1 MAGCICGTAAK
12 IDSVGPLRKQEAK
25 GEMMKSVLRWCV
37 VPLLATTLVAQ
48 TAAKPRAKKR
58 AAKPAEPAVTLQDLQ
73 SLRDALA
80 AQQQQI
86 EQLKQEVQQKDQ
98 AWQQAQQQLQQA
110 QTTASDAQ
118 SKAASAESAA
128 NSQKDTVV
136 KLDSDMADV
145 KTTLTNTAV
154 NTQDEQKRMSALEGL
169 LGRFRFTGD
178 VRVRGESF
186 FQDLTGFQ
194 NRNRARIRVRFGL
207 EGRLNDD
214 FIGGLALA
222 TGSFGDPTTTN
233 ETLTNFFDR
242 KTIGLDRG
250 YITYNPIAHKWLS
263 LTGGKFAY
271 TWQRTSVT
279 FDPDLNPEGFNQKL
293 SWDLKTP
300 FLKNFTVQGIEML
313 FNEVSAGQDSYS
325 LGCQAS
331 AKLVFGPW
339 TATPSF
345 LSIKWN
351 RPDAILAA
359 SAFAVQATTT
369 AAAGPP
375 AVGPFPVPGEG
386 PGCAKVLG
394 GPSFAPCP
402 FSANGMTN
410 ATFIDSKGLAH
421 FYSGFNYADFILNN
435 QVKTGFERLPLNL
448 LLEFEDNLDAQDHP
462 LDAKGKV
469 MPGLASQNKEYGAD
483 FSIGQTKNKN
493 DVQIGYAWQRQEQ
506 DADIASFGESD
517 QRTPTNLLQHRIYA
531 LWKLRANTLASFA
544 YWRGRVLNSNL
555 ENNAALTQK
564 TITTAG
570 QQEPWLNRFQ
580 FDLIY
585 SF

>member
-1 MAGCICGTAAK
+1 M
-12 IDSVGPLRKQEAK
+12 EAK

-48 TAAKPRAKKR
+48 TAAKPKPKKPVARR
-58 AAKPAEPAVTLQDLQ
+58 AAVTAADVQALK
-73 SLRDALA
+73 DALA

-86 EQLKQEVQQKDQ
+86 EQLRQAMQSRDAALQQAQQK
-98 AWQQAQQQLQQA
+98 AQQAQQQLQQA
-110 QTTASDAQ
+110 QATASEAQ
-118 SKAASAESAA
+118 QKASSAESAA
-128 NSQKDTVV
+128 NEQKENVT
-136 KLDSDMADV
+136 KLNSDLADV
-145 KTTLTNTAV
+145 KTTLTNNAV
-154 NTQDEQKRMSALEGL
+154 STQDEQKRMSALEGL
-169 LGRFRFTGD
+169 VGRFRFNGD
-178 VRVRGESF
+178 VRVRGEDF
-186 FQDLTGFQ
+186 IQ
-194 NRNRARIRVRFGL
+194 NTVPDRNRARLRVRFGFD
-207 EGRLNDD
+207 GKLNED
-214 FIGGLALA
+214 FTSGIYLA
-222 TGSFGDPTTTN
+222 TGSLGDPTTTN
-233 ETLTNFFDR
+233 ETLTNLFDR
-242 KTIGLDRG
+242 KTVALDKAW
-250 YITYNPIAHKWLS
+250 ITYNPVAHKWVS

-271 TWQRTSVT
+271 TWQRTSAT
-279 FDPDLNPEGFNQKL
+279 FDPDLNPEGFNEKF
-293 SWDLKTP
+293 SWDLRTP
-300 FLKNFTVQGIEML
+300 FVKNFTIQGIEL
-313 FNEVSAGQDSYS
+313 LYNDSTSGSSAKARQDSYA
-325 LGCQAS
+325 LGGQIS
-331 AKLVFGPW
+331 AKLQMGPC

-345 LSIKWN
+345 LSLKWN
-351 RPDAILAA
+351 RPDAILQA
-359 SAFAVQATTT
+359 SAFATQANTT
-369 AAAGPP
+369 GSDVPVIPP
-375 AVGPFPVPGEG
+375 ATGLPTLNVPGEG
-386 PGCAKVLG
+386 PGCATVLA
-394 GPSFAPCP
+394 GPKFPPCVFAP
-402 FSANGMTN
+402 NGMTN
-410 ATFIDSKGLAH
+410 ATFISLSSTGVPIPH
-421 FYSGFNYADFILNN
+421 FFSGFNYADFILNN
-435 QVKTGFERLPLNL
+435 QIKTPLARLPINL
-448 LLEFEDNLDAQDHP
+448 LLEFEDNLDAENHP

>member
-1 MAGCICGTAAK
+1 
-12 IDSVGPLRKQEAK
+12 
-25 GEMMKSVLRWCV
+25 MMKSVLRWCV

-48 TAAKPRAKKR
+48 TAAKPKSKKPVAR
-58 AAKPAEPAVTLQDLQ
+58 PRAVTAADVQALK
-73 SLRDALA
+73 DALA

-86 EQLKQEVQQKDQ
+86 EQLRQAMQSRDAALQQAQQQ
-98 AWQQAQQQLQQA
+98 AQQAQQQLQQA
-110 QTTASDAQ
+110 QATASEAQ
-118 SKAASAESAA
+118 QKASSAESAA
-128 NSQKDTVV
+128 NEQKENVT
-136 KLDSDMADV
+136 KLNSDLADV
-145 KTTLTNTAV
+145 KTTLTNNAV
-154 NTQDEQKRMSALEGL
+154 STQDEQKRMSALEGL
-169 LGRFRFTGD
+169 VGRFRFNGD
-178 VRVRGESF
+178 VRVRGEDF
-186 FQDLTGFQ
+186 IQKGTFD
-194 NRNRARIRVRFGL
+194 RNRARLRVRFGFD
-207 EGRLNDD
+207 GKLNED
-214 FIGGLALA
+214 FTSGIYLA
-222 TGSFGDPTTTN
+222 TGSLGDPTTTN

-242 KTIGLDRG
+242 KTVALDKAW
-250 YITYNPIAHKWLS
+250 ITYNPIAHKWVS

-271 TWQRTSVT
+271 TWQRTSAT
-279 FDPDLNPEGFNQKL
+279 FDPDLNPEGFNEKF
-293 SWDLKTP
+293 SWALRTP
-300 FLKNFTVQGIEML
+300 FVKNFTIQGIEL
-313 FNEVSAGQDSYS
+313 LYNESNSGSTAKARQDSYA
-325 LGCQAS
+325 LGGQVS
-331 AKLVFGPW
+331 AKLQMGPW

-345 LSIKWN
+345 LSLKWN
-351 RPDAILAA
+351 RPDAILQA
-359 SAFAVQATTT
+359 SAFATQANTT
-369 AAAGPP
+369 GSDVPVIPP
-375 AVGPFPVPGEG
+375 ATGLPTLNVPGEG
-386 PGCAKVLG
+386 PGCATVLA
-394 GPSFAPCP
+394 GPKFPPCVFAP
-402 FSANGMTN
+402 NGMTN
-410 ATFIDSKGLAH
+410 ATFISLSSTGVPIPH
-421 FYSGFNYADFILNN
+421 FFSGFNYADIILNN
-435 QVKTGFERLPLNL
+435 QIKTPLARLPINL
-448 LLEFEDNLDAQDHP
+448 LLEFEDNLDAENHP

>member
-1 MAGCICGTAAK
+1 
-12 IDSVGPLRKQEAK
+12 
-25 GEMMKSVLRWCV
+25 MKSVLRWGV
-37 VPLLATTLVAQ
+37 VALLATTLVAQ

-86 EQLKQEVQQKDQ
+86 EQLKHEVRQKDQ

-118 SKAASAESAA
+118 SKAASAETAA
-128 NSQKDTVV
+128 NSQKDTVI

-154 NTQDEQKRMSALEGL
+154 DTQDEQKRMSALEGL

-178 VRVRGESF
+178 VRVRGENY
-186 FQDLTGFQ
+186 FQDLNAFQ
-194 NRNRARIRVRFGL
+194 NRNRARIRVRFGF
-207 EGRLNDD
+207 EGKLNED
-214 FIGGLALA
+214 FIGGVALA
-222 TGSFGDPTTTN
+222 TGSLGDPTTTN

-250 YITYNPIAHKWLS
+250 YITYNPVAHKWLF

-293 SWDLKTP
+293 SWDLRTP

-313 FNEVSAGQDSYS
+313 FNEVSAGQDSYA
-325 LGCQAS
+325 LGGQAS
-331 AKLVFGPW
+331 AKLAFGPW
-339 TATPSF
+339 TAIPSF
-345 LSIKWN
+345 LSVKWN

-369 AAAGPP
+369 GAGGTTP
-375 AVGPFPVPGEG
+375 AGPFPVPGEG
-386 PGCAKVLG
+386 PGCAAVTGATSPK
-394 GPSFAPCP
+394 FAPCIFAP
-402 FSANGMTN
+402 NGMTN
-410 ATFIDSKGLAH
+410 AVTFDAAGKPH
-421 FYSGFNYADFILNN
+421 FRSEFNYADFILNN
-435 QVKTGFERLPLNL
+435 QIKTGIERLPLNV
-448 LLEFEDNLDAQDHP
+448 LLEFEENLGAADHP
-462 LDAKGKV
+462 LDSAGKV
-469 MPGLASQNKEYGAD
+469 TNLGKQNHAYLADVNL
-483 FSIGQTKNKN
+483 GQQKNKN
-493 DVQIGYAWQRQEQ
+493 DIQFGYAWLRQEQ
-506 DADIASFGESD
+506 ESVIASFNESD
-517 QRTPTNLLQHRIYA
+517 QRAPTNILQHRIYA
-531 LWKLRANTLASFA
+531 LYKLRGNTVAAFTL
-544 YWRGRVLNSNL
+544 WHGRTLNSGL
-555 ENNAALTQK
+555 LNAVRGPGVA
-564 TITTAG
+564 AG
-570 QQEPWLNRFQ
+570 TKEPYLNRFQ

>member
-1 MAGCICGTAAK
+1 
-12 IDSVGPLRKQEAK
+12 
-25 GEMMKSVLRWCV
+25 MMKSVLRWCV

-86 EQLKQEVQQKDQ
+86 ELLKQEVQQKDQ

-110 QTTASDAQ
+110 QTSASDAQ

-128 NSQKDTVV
+128 NSQKDTVI

-279 FDPDLNPEGFNQKL
+279 FDPDLNPEGFNQKV

-313 FNEVSAGQDSYS
+313 FNEVSAGQDSYA
-325 LGCQAS
+325 LGGQAS

-351 RPDAILAA
+351 RPDAILQA
-359 SAFAVQATTT
+359 SAFATQANTT
-369 AAAGPP
+369 GSDVPVIPP
-375 AVGPFPVPGEG
+375 ATGLPTLNVPGEG
-386 PGCAKVLG
+386 PSCATVLA
-394 GPSFAPCP
+394 GPKFPPCVFAP
-402 FSANGMTN
+402 NGMTN
-410 ATFIDSKGLAH
+410 ATFI
-421 FYSGFNYADFILNN
+421 
-435 QVKTGFERLPLNL
+435 
-448 LLEFEDNLDAQDHP
+448 
-462 LDAKGKV
+462 
-469 MPGLASQNKEYGAD
+469 
-483 FSIGQTKNKN
+483 
-493 DVQIGYAWQRQEQ
+493 
-506 DADIASFGESD
+506 
-517 QRTPTNLLQHRIYA
+517 
-531 LWKLRANTLASFA
+531 
-544 YWRGRVLNSNL
+544 
-555 ENNAALTQK
+555 
-564 TITTAG
+564 
-570 QQEPWLNRFQ
+570 
-580 FDLIY
+580 
-585 SF
+585 

>member
-1 MAGCICGTAAK
+1 M
-12 IDSVGPLRKQEAK
+12 EAK

-48 TAAKPRAKKR
+48 TAAKPRAKRR
-58 AAKPAEPAVTLQDLQ
+58 AAKPAEPSVTLKDLQ

-86 EQLKQEVQQKDQ
+86 EMLRQEVQQKDQ

-110 QTTASDAQ
+110 QTSASDAQ

-128 NSQKDTVV
+128 NSQKDTVI

-271 TWQRTSVT
+271 QWQRTQVT
-279 FDPDLNPEGFNQKL
+279 GDPDINPEGFDEKL
-293 SWDLKTP
+293 SFD
-300 FLKNFTVQGIEML
+300 FNSGVFKNFTAQAMQVL
-313 FNEVSAGQDSYS
+313 LNENTNSS
-325 LGCQAS
+325 L
-331 AKLVFGPW
+331 L
-339 TATPSF
+339 
-345 LSIKWN
+345 
-351 RPDAILAA
+351 
-359 SAFAVQATTT
+359 
-369 AAAGPP
+369 
-375 AVGPFPVPGEG
+375 
-386 PGCAKVLG
+386 
-394 GPSFAPCP
+394 
-402 FSANGMTN
+402 
-410 ATFIDSKGLAH
+410 
-421 FYSGFNYADFILNN
+421 
-435 QVKTGFERLPLNL
+435 
-448 LLEFEDNLDAQDHP
+448 
-462 LDAKGKV
+462 
-469 MPGLASQNKEYGAD
+469 
-483 FSIGQTKNKN
+483 
-493 DVQIGYAWQRQEQ
+493 
-506 DADIASFGESD
+506 
-517 QRTPTNLLQHRIYA
+517 
-531 LWKLRANTLASFA
+531 
-544 YWRGRVLNSNL
+544 
-555 ENNAALTQK
+555 
-564 TITTAG
+564 
-570 QQEPWLNRFQ
+570 
-580 FDLIY
+580 
-585 SF
+585 